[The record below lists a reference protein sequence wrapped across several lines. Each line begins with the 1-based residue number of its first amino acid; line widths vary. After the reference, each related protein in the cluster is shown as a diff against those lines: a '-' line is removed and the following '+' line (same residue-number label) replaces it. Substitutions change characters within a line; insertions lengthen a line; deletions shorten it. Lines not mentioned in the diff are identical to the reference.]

1 MKHLLFLPLVL
12 MTATLLSAQE
22 LQFHYDPR
30 HTLDPSHNAH
40 NYPSL
45 FFQFFKNQD
54 SGRSLKKTLD
64 HSEKRVTFSR
74 RHVFRISLKPGSFLL
89 QAKADF
95 QGASH
100 NVSQAYLQISQSFR
114 CWKPRIFLSFQYSGG
129 LGVTEPKQYSYYI
142 NNAFSLGLSYP
153 FQWKG
158 AWLSAV
164 LDYKYIPYTKPT
176 HDPLF
181 TLYWWSGYFH
191 YKVEFSG
198 DFSTWTE
205 NKDHGDAYTAGQRG
219 KRFFFFAEPQL
230 WYNVNKTFS
239 LGTRINMY
247 YHINTSDDR
256 FQVYPTAAVRCK
268 L

>member
-1 MKHLLFLPLVL
+1 MKRLLFLSLAL
-12 MTATLLSAQE
+12 IATTLLPAQE
-22 LQFHYDPR
+22 LQLHYDPR

-40 NYPSL
+40 NYPTIY
-45 FFQFFKNQD
+45 FQYFKDQD
-54 SGRSLKKTLD
+54 SG
-64 HSEKRVTFSR
+64 HAF
-74 RHVFRISLKPGSFLL
+74 IKPGSFLL
-89 QAKADF
+89 KIQTDL
-95 QGASH
+95 QGAGH
-100 NVSQAYLQISQSFR
+100 NISQAYIQISQSFR
-114 CWKPRIFLSFQYSGG
+114 CWKPPVFLSLQYSGG
-129 LGVTEPKQYSYYI
+129 LGVTDPKQYSYYI

-164 LDYKYIPYTKPT
+164 LDYKYIPYAKPT

-191 YKVEFSG
+191 YKLEFAG
-198 DFSTWTE
+198 DFSAWTE

-230 WYNVNKTFS
+230 WYNINKTFS
-239 LGTRINMY
+239 LGTKINMY
-247 YHINTSDDR
+247 YHINIPDDR
-256 FQVYPTAAVRCK
+256 FQTYPTLAVRCK

>member
-1 MKHLLFLPLVL
+1 MKRLLFLSLAL
-12 MTATLLSAQE
+12 MATTLLPAQE
-22 LQFHYDPR
+22 LQLHYDLR
-30 HTLDPSHNAH
+30 HTLAPSRNPH

-54 SGRSLKKTLD
+54 SGKTF
-64 HSEKRVTFSR
+64 V
-74 RHVFRISLKPGSFLL
+74 KPGSFLL

-100 NVSQAYLQISQSFR
+100 NISQAYIQISQSFR
-114 CWKPRIFLSFQYSGG
+114 CWAPHIFLSLQYSGG
-129 LGVTEPKQYSYYI
+129 LGVTDPKQYSYYI

-164 LDYKYIPYTKPT
+164 LNYKYIPYAKST

-191 YKVEFSG
+191 YKVEFAG
-198 DFSTWTE
+198 DFSAWTE
-205 NKDHGDAYTAGQRG
+205 NKDHGDAYTAGQQG

-230 WYNVNKTFS
+230 WYNINKTFS
-239 LGTRINMY
+239 LGTKINMY
-247 YHINTSDDR
+247 YHINIPDDS
-256 FQVYPTAAVRCK
+256 FQAYPTAAVRCK

>member
-1 MKHLLFLPLVL
+1 MKRLLFLPLIL
-12 MTATLLSAQE
+12 MAATLLSAQE
-22 LQFHYDPR
+22 LQLHYDPR

-45 FFQFFKNQD
+45 FFQFFRNQD
-54 SGRSLKKTLD
+54 SGKAPKKTLYL
-64 HSEKRVTFSR
+64 SEKRVTFSR
-74 RHVFRISLKPGSFLL
+74 RHVFRISIKPGSFLL

-100 NVSQAYLQISQSFR
+100 NISQAYIQVSQSFR
-114 CWKPRIFLSFQYSGG
+114 CWKPPIFLSLQYSGG
-129 LGVTEPKQYSYYI
+129 LGVTEPKQYSYYL

-164 LDYKYIPYTKPT
+164 LNYKYIPYAKPT

-191 YKVEFSG
+191 YKVEFAG

-205 NKDHGDAYTAGQRG
+205 NKDHGDIYTAGQRG

-230 WYNVNKTFS
+230 WYNVNKIFS

-247 YHINTSDDR
+247 YHVNTPDDR

>member
-1 MKHLLFLPLVL
+1 MKRLLFLPLAL
-12 MTATLLSAQE
+12 MAITTLSAQE
-22 LQFHYDPR
+22 LQLHYDPR

-45 FFQFFKNQD
+45 FFQYFKNQD
-54 SGRSLKKTLD
+54 SGKS
-64 HSEKRVTFSR
+64 F
-74 RHVFRISLKPGSFLL
+74 IKPGSFLL

-95 QGASH
+95 QGAGH
-100 NVSQAYLQISQSFR
+100 NISQAYIQVSQSIR
-114 CWKPRIFLSFQYSGG
+114 CWKPPVFLSLQYSGG
-129 LGVTEPKQYSYYI
+129 LGITEPKQYSYYI
-142 NNAFSLGLSYP
+142 NNTFSIGLAYP

-164 LDYKYIPYTKPT
+164 LNYKYILYAKPT

-191 YKVEFSG
+191 YKVEFAG
-198 DFSTWTE
+198 DFSVWTE
-205 NKDHGDAYTAGQRG
+205 NKDHGDVYTAGHRG

-230 WYNVNKTFS
+230 WYNIDKTFS
-239 LGTRINMY
+239 LGTRIDMY
-247 YHINTSDDR
+247 YHINTPDDR